1 MAGKSGKE
9 EAEKG
14 EEKLDFKKISKKLAN
29 LFDEQHVNEIAQA
42 LTHEFLEH
50 AKYTDKDGVVHFKDE
65 FEQEDA
71 KQLADKLYDSLGY
84 HIHRRYLKM
93 PEEGYKRLKEIKDPN
108 GNPYVDMIT
117 EYHFDLKRK
126 DLKDHFGKKKKGNE
140 INMRMLQKLL
150 EEPVRKHAGKIQK
163 GLLDKKHL
171 YDPKNMGKLKG
182 AIDEIV
188 KEFKLDADEINTSE
202 MYDPGEVLRTYMD
215 LAQTHYVKGAHAK
228 DKDEKK

>member
-14 EEKLDFKKISKKLAN
+14 EEKLDFKKISRKLAN
-29 LFDEQHVNEIAQA
+29 SIDEQHVNQIAAA
-42 LTHEFLEH
+42 LTREFLEH
-50 AKYTDKDGVVHFKDE
+50 AKFTDKDGVVHFKEE

-117 EYHFDLKRK
+117 EYHFELKRK
-126 DLKDHFGKKKKGNE
+126 DLKDTFGKKKKGNK
-140 INMRMLQKLL
+140 INMSMLQELL
-150 EEPVRKHAGKIQK
+150 EEPVKKHAGRIRR
-163 GLLDKKHL
+163 GILDKEHL
-171 YDPKNMGKLKG
+171 TDPKNMSKLKG
-182 AIDEIV
+182 AIDEMV
-188 KEFKLDADEINTSE
+188 KEFKLDAEEINTSG
-202 MYDPGEVLRTYMD
+202 MYDPNEVLQTYIA
-215 LAQTHYVKGAHAK
+215 LAQRHYLKGAHAK
-228 DKDEKK
+228 DKGEKK